1 MCSFIFIL
9 FSSRKE
15 GAFRITTIL
24 ITFYPLNH
32 VFRYLCI
39 CHEKTEI
46 SHECVNHNKE
56 TNQIAVSTSR
66 CQHYVP
72 FPLALYNSHA
82 TNNLCVSLSQL
93 LTGLWAER
101 KRMMGYFDMTCT
113 HLYHIYIIYYHKTT
127 HILIAI
133 TITGKMPRCQFIKK
147 TSACQNIQK
156 LN

>member
-1 MCSFIFIL
+1 MC
-9 FSSRKE
+9 
-15 GAFRITTIL
+15 TIL
-24 ITFYPLNH
+24 QPQGRRFQNYHYSYHIYPPNH
-32 VFRYLCI
+32 VFRYLSI

-66 CQHYVP
+66 CQHYVL
-72 FPLALYNSHA
+72 FPLALYNGHA

-113 HLYHIYIIYYHKTT
+113 HLYHIYIIYYHKTI

-133 TITGKMPRCQFIKK
+133 TITGKMPRCQFIKNRPHVK
-147 TSACQNIQK
+147 IFRR
-156 LN
+156 